1 MLEDGLLQE
10 HLDSAIEAAQKTN
23 PELARTLATIAGCN
37 GLNAPLKE
45 KELLEY
51 YQTGIEIGQQQNSID
66 PVNNAITT
74 EIASSKITNKRSQQ
88 QLKAAQ
94 GIKKKSQ
101 IALIGAFIL
110 SLIGISG
117 IIYGNRMNAIANA
130 EINKA
135 QEQQAKLL
143 ELTNENNRFK
153 NIISSLE
160 EESENLQ
167 QDLEVLQES
176 ELAKEVEKWRK
187 DYQELNQKF
196 VNTNQKLNKAC
207 SRKRVR
213 FFASEC
219 KGRR

>member
-10 HLDSAIEAAQKTN
+10 HLDSAIEEAQKTK
-23 PELARTLATIAGCN
+23 PELARTLATIAGYN
-37 GLNAPLKE
+37 GLKSPTEE

-51 YQTGIEIGQQQNSID
+51 YQTGIEISQLQNSTN

-88 QLKAAQ
+88 EFKAAQ
-94 GIKKKSQ
+94 SLKKKSQ
-101 IALIGAFIL
+101 VALIGAFVL

-117 IIYGNRMNAIANA
+117 IIYGNRMNAIAND
-130 EINKA
+130 EIDKA

-160 EESENLQ
+160 EQSENLQ
-167 QDLEVLQES
+167 QDLKVL
-176 ELAKEVEKWRK
+176 
-187 DYQELNQKF
+187 
-196 VNTNQKLNKAC
+196 
-207 SRKRVR
+207 
-213 FFASEC
+213 
-219 KGRR
+219 